1 MSRIIKGQELDI
13 NTLANKYLGENKITS
28 QEDFVEEFSSFK
40 ASSSVVK
47 PNKDFATIVLKNG
60 QKIQVEEGTLLYEKA
75 QEIARSKFIMV
86 DLDRYINP
94 SEILE
99 FVDVDSVVD
108 YSKKDV
114 LPEEPEEE
122 KYNDDWKDT
131 FGMPERY

>member
-13 NTLANKYLGENKITS
+13 NALANKYLGENKITS
-28 QEDFVEEFSSFK
+28 QEDFVEEFSSFN

-47 PNKDFATIVLKNG
+47 PSKDFATIVLKNG
-60 QKIQVEEGTLLYEKA
+60 QKIQVEEGTLLYKKA

-94 SEILE
+94 SEIVE
-99 FVDVDSVVD
+99 FVDVDSIVD

-114 LPEEPEEE
+114 LPKEPEEE